1 MMVRPPG
8 ILHHHLRLGPS
19 LDKCSRCYGRQK
31 EEGRNGDRFTIPMEE
46 KRTLGL
52 THSTLRVHTFT
63 RVCVCV
69 CVWITRVKGQRA
81 RIDLVGE
88 IRVYATY
95 IQNRGGWLHYTS
107 PAGSIHFDV

>member
-1 MMVRPPG
+1 
-8 ILHHHLRLGPS
+8 
-19 LDKCSRCYGRQK
+19 
-31 EEGRNGDRFTIPMEE
+31 MEE